1 MIKIEYEILYKVPF
15 KQGHF
20 QSHVSGKPDIR
31 TRICESEDALHRL
44 NTSPHLYLYEVRK
57 VWEISEDE
65 YLNAKSQ
72 AKSKHEF
79 LKKHCGYW
87 N

>member
-1 MIKIEYEILYKVPF
+1 MGMIKIEYEILYKVPF

-31 TRICESEDALHRL
+31 TRICECEDALHRL

-65 YLNAKSQ
+65 YLNAKAQ
-72 AKSKHEF
+72 AKSKHDF
-79 LKKHCGYW
+79 LKKHCGY
-87 N
+87 